1 MEPTKLFEIFEEV
14 AHAEQRPGEM
24 VSRYATVKIRDLVD
38 GAIFDAAENKGL
50 YALDGHIIVQPK
62 YQRFYIYGDGKRDVK
77 VIDSIL
83 KGLPIG
89 MISLYL
95 PGILARDGKPMAE
108 VLDGQQRL
116 TTIIR
121 YCTEKFS
128 VEIDGNPFNFYAL
141 PKEMQEKILDTE
153 IPVSICSGGEKMR
166 NDWFK
171 TINMQGVALTDMEIL
186 NCVYSGEHVEALK
199 EKFSHVTPYLSN
211 VALQYIKGDPMRQE
225 IEEIAIKMVC
235 PDVEAYLSEHR
246 HDADV
251 SAVEKKFHAVI
262 DWVDSV
268 FPDYYKEMKGLEWG
282 RLYDEYHEKFFNS
295 EELGKAVTGLMADEH
310 VTAKKGAF
318 EYALQK
324 ASGGEPDLSLLHIR
338 LFEESTKRTVFT
350 RQTQAA
356 KANGESNCPLC
367 VLDNWANRSKLYGI
381 KEMDADH
388 ASAWSKGGATDI
400 SNCVMLCTH
409 HNRMKGNR

>member
-77 VIDSIL
+77 VIESII

-95 PGILARDGKPMAE
+95 PGDLARDGKPMAE

-128 VEIDGNPFNFYAL
+128 VDIDGNPFNFYAL
-141 PKEMQEKILDTE
+141 PEEIKAKILDTE
-153 IPVSICSGGEKMR
+153 IPVSICAGGEKMR

-186 NCVYSGEHVEALK
+186 NCVYSGEQVEALK
-199 EKFSHVTPYLSN
+199 EKFSHATPYLSN
-211 VALQYIKGDPMRQE
+211 VALQY
-225 IEEIAIKMVC
+225 
-235 PDVEAYLSEHR
+235 
-246 HDADV
+246 
-251 SAVEKKFHAVI
+251 
-262 DWVDSV
+262 
-268 FPDYYKEMKGLEWG
+268 
-282 RLYDEYHEKFFNS
+282 
-295 EELGKAVTGLMADEH
+295 
-310 VTAKKGAF
+310 
-318 EYALQK
+318 
-324 ASGGEPDLSLLHIR
+324 
-338 LFEESTKRTVFT
+338 
-350 RQTQAA
+350 
-356 KANGESNCPLC
+356 
-367 VLDNWANRSKLYGI
+367 KL
-381 KEMDADH
+381 A
-388 ASAWSKGGATDI
+388 
-400 SNCVMLCTH
+400 H
-409 HNRMKGNR
+409 HNR

>member
-1 MEPTKLFEIFEEV
+1 MEPTKLFEIFDEV

-77 VIDSIL
+77 VIDSII

-95 PGILARDGKPMAE
+95 PGDLARDGKPMAE

-141 PKEMQEKILDTE
+141 PEEIQVKILDTE
-153 IPVSICSGGEKMR
+153 IPVSICAGGEKMR

-171 TINMQGVALTDMEIL
+171 TINMQGVALTYMEIL
-186 NCVYSGEHVEALK
+186 NCVYSGEQVEALK
-199 EKFSHVTPYLSN
+199 EKFSHVTPYLAN

-225 IEEIAIKMVC
+225 IEERAIKLVC
-235 PDVEAYLSEHR
+235 PDVEAYLAEHR

-251 SAVEKKFHAVI
+251 GAVEKKFHAVL
-262 DWVDSV
+262 DWADSI

-295 EELGKAVTGLMADEH
+295 EELGKTVVELMGDER
-310 VTAKKGAF
+310 VTAKKGVF

-324 ASGGEPDLSLLHIR
+324 VSGAEADLSLLHIR

-350 RQTQAA
+350 RQTADA
-356 KANGESNCPLC
+356 KQKGVSNCPLC
-367 VLDNWANRSKLYGI
+367 AIGEGPTRLRMYGI

-388 ASAWSKGGATDI
+388 ASAWSKGGTTTI
-400 SNCVMLCTH
+400 ENCIMLCTT
-409 HNRMKGNR
+409 HNRAKGNR

>member
-83 KGLPIG
+83 KGRPIG

-95 PGILARDGKPMAE
+95 PGDLARDGVPMAE

-121 YCTEKFS
+121 FCTEKFS

-141 PKEMQEKILDTE
+141 PKEMQDKILDTE
-153 IPVSICSGGEKMR
+153 IPASICTGGEQMR

-171 TINMQGVALTDMEIL
+171 TINMPGVALTNMETL
-186 NCVYSGEHVEALK
+186 NCVYSGEQVEALK
-199 EKFSHVTPYLSN
+199 EIFSRVTPYISH

-235 PDVEAYLSEHR
+235 PDVEAYLAEHR
-246 HDADV
+246 HDTDV
-251 SAVEKKFHAVI
+251 SAVEKKFHAVL
-262 DWVDSV
+262 DWADRI
-268 FPDYYKEMKGLEWG
+268 FPEYYREMKGLEWG
-282 RLYDEYHEKFFNS
+282 RLYDEYHDKFFNS
-295 EELGKAVTGLMADEH
+295 EELGKMVSGLMADEH
-310 VTAKKGAF
+310 VTAKKGVF

-324 ASGGEPDLSLLHIR
+324 VSGVEPDLSLLHIR
-338 LFEESTKRTVFT
+338 LFEESTKRTVFS
-350 RQTQAA
+350 RQTSEA
-356 KANGESNCPLC
+356 KANGVSNCPMCAQLQ
-367 VLDNWANRSKLYGI
+367 RTTLYGI

-388 ASAWSKGGATDI
+388 ATAWSKGGSTDI
-400 SNCVMLCTH
+400 SNCVMLCTT

>member
-14 AHAEQRPGEM
+14 AHAEQHPGEM
-24 VSRYATVKIRDLVD
+24 VSRYATIKIRDLVN

-77 VIDSIL
+77 VIDSII
-83 KGLPIG
+83 KSLPIG

-141 PKEMQEKILDTE
+141 PKEMQDKILGTE

-171 TINMQGVALTDMEIL
+171 AINMQGVALTDMEIL

-199 EKFSHVTPYLSN
+199 ESS
-211 VALQYIKGDPMRQE
+211 PMSPRTCPMSPCNTSRATRCVRKSRKSPSRWSAPTWKPTFPS
-225 IEEIAIKMVC
+225 IAMM
-235 PDVEAYLSEHR
+235 P
-246 HDADV
+246 
-251 SAVEKKFHAVI
+251 
-262 DWVDSV
+262 
-268 FPDYYKEMKGLEWG
+268 M
-282 RLYDEYHEKFFNS
+282 
-295 EELGKAVTGLMADEH
+295 
-310 VTAKKGAF
+310 
-318 EYALQK
+318 
-324 ASGGEPDLSLLHIR
+324 
-338 LFEESTKRTVFT
+338 
-350 RQTQAA
+350 
-356 KANGESNCPLC
+356 
-367 VLDNWANRSKLYGI
+367 
-381 KEMDADH
+381 
-388 ASAWSKGGATDI
+388 
-400 SNCVMLCTH
+400 
-409 HNRMKGNR
+409 